1 MWGRGGAAARLGV
14 CAEGVRA
21 GGSARVSRGGC
32 RRGSFVEGSCRFKS
46 QLGTSPFLLPQGHL
60 ALVHSPYISV
70 PAAPISL
77 GGQPSGPAPAFGCSE
92 QRVGWRL
99 PNLQPPPRPRA
110 GVGEG
115 RRASRGAVGGRKGP
129 SRKGRAGLAAG
140 AGISLLALLPEAAA
154 APRPAPPCPLA
165 VRGCRGCSDL
175 GTGDGA
181 GSERREQGPRVSVS
195 RAAEADTIA
204 AQGHQEPA
212 TPRLGRSRGGNQP
225 GPGAG
230 APSLGC
236 FRVSLGRLRR
246 FELPPHPTG

>member
-1 MWGRGGAAARLGV
+1 MWGRGEAGARLV
-14 CAEGVRA
+14 CARRVFVQEG
-21 GGSARVSRGGC
+21 ARVSAGEAAAEAPLWKALA
-32 RRGSFVEGSCRFKS
+32 GSKASLAPPLFCFHED
-46 QLGTSPFLLPQGHL
+46 TWLLCT
-60 ALVHSPYISV
+60 VRTSV

-77 GGQPSGPAPAFGCSE
+77 SGQPSGPAPAFGCSE

-99 PNLQPPPRPRA
+99 PNLQRPPRPRA

-115 RRASRGAVGGRKGP
+115 LRASGGAVGGRKGP

-140 AGISLLALLPEAAA
+140 AGISLSALLPEAAA

-204 AQGHQEPA
+204 ARGHPEPA
-212 TPRLGRSRGGNQP
+212 TPRLGRARGGNQP
-225 GPGAG
+225 GPRAG
-230 APSLGC
+230 APSL
-236 FRVSLGRLRR
+236 
-246 FELPPHPTG
+246 TGKAEEV